1 MEEPTTVVGGVRPPI
16 PDELVDELLAG
27 RALTAEAI
35 TGPRG
40 LLQELTGRLVERA
53 LGAELADHLGYEHGE
68 QPPLDEP
75 NRRNGTTSKTL
86 ATPHG
91 EVRVEVP
98 RDRGGSFEPRIV
110 QKHQRRFEGFDE
122 KIIALYA
129 GGMTTRQIER
139 HLEQVY
145 GVAVGRDLVSRVTD
159 AVLDD
164 VSAWQS
170 RPLEACYPIVW
181 MDALVVK
188 IRDQGR
194 VQNHHAYLAIG
205 ITDLGV
211 KDVLGLWITRGEGAK
226 QWMAIL
232 TELKNRGLED
242 VLVCCVD
249 GLKGFPDAIEAVWPD
264 TIVQTCIVHMIRNSL
279 RFVSYKDRRLVA
291 KHLRPVY
298 SAPSEEAAQKELD
311 RFAEQWDARYPM
323 IAQSWRANW
332 ERVTP
337 FLSFPPELRRVVYT
351 TNQIEALNSKLRIA
365 VRSRGHFPD
374 QDAARKLIY
383 LQIKDITKRWE
394 RPSPYW
400 PAAIAALA
408 IHYPD
413 RITI

>member
-1 MEEPTTVVGGVRPPI
+1 MEEPTTVVGGTSAPI
-16 PDELVDELLAG
+16 PDALVDELLAG
-27 RALTAEAI
+27 RVLTAEAI
-35 TGPRG
+35 TGPLG
-40 LLQELTGRLVERA
+40 LVSELTGRLVERV
-53 LGAELADHLGYEHGE
+53 LDAELTEHLGYEHGQ
-68 QPPLDEP
+68 QPPAGQV
-75 NRRNGTTSKTL
+75 NRRNGDSPKTL
-86 ATPHG
+86 LTQHG
-91 EVRVEVP
+91 EVEIAVP
-98 RDRGGSFEPRIV
+98 RDRETTFEPQLV
-110 QKHQRRFEGFDE
+110 GKHQRRFDAFDD

-139 HLEQVY
+139 HLEQLY
-145 GVAVGRDLVSRVTD
+145 GVSVGRDLVSRVTD

-188 IRDQGR
+188 IRSQGR

-205 ITDLGV
+205 VTDLGV

-232 TELKNRGLED
+232 TELRNRGLED

-249 GLKGFPDAIEAVWPD
+249 GLKGFPDAIEAVWPQ

-279 RFVSYKDRRLVA
+279 RFVSYKDRKQVA
-291 KHLRPVY
+291 RDLRPVY
-298 SAPSEEAAQKELD
+298 AAPSQEAARLELD
-311 RFAEQWDARYPM
+311 RFSEQWDARYPM
-323 IAQSWRANW
+323 ISQSWQANW

-351 TNQIEALNSKLRIA
+351 TNQIEALNSKLRTA

-374 QDAARKLIY
+374 HDAARKLIY
-383 LQIKDITKRWE
+383 LQIKDITKTWE

>member
-1 MEEPTTVVGGVRPPI
+1 MV
-16 PDELVDELLAG
+16 A
-27 RALTAEAI
+27 
-35 TGPRG
+35 
-40 LLQELTGRLVERA
+40 
-53 LGAELADHLGYEHGE
+53 
-68 QPPLDEP
+68 
-75 NRRNGTTSKTL
+75 
-86 ATPHG
+86 
-91 EVRVEVP
+91 
-98 RDRGGSFEPRIV
+98 
-110 QKHQRRFEGFDE
+110 KHQRRFEGFDD

-145 GVAVGRDLVSRVTD
+145 GVSVGRDLVSRVTD

-211 KDVLGLWITRGEGAK
+211 NDVLGLWITRGEGAK

-242 VLVCCVD
+242 VLVRCVD

-264 TIVQTCIVHMIRNSL
+264 AIVQTCIVHMIRNSL
-279 RFVSYKDRRLVA
+279 RFVSYKDRKTVA
-291 KHLRPVY
+291 RDLRGVY
-298 SAPSEEAAQKELD
+298 AAPSDDAARAELD
-311 RFAEQWDARYPM
+311 RFAETWDARYPM
-323 IAQSWRANW
+323 ISQSWRANW

-351 TNQIEALNSKLRIA
+351 TNQIEALNSKLRTA

-383 LQIKDITKRWE
+383 LQIRDITKRWQ

-408 IHYPD
+408 IHHPD

>member
-1 MEEPTTVVGGVRPPI
+1 MEEPTTRVGGTPPAI
-16 PDELVDELLAG
+16 SDAVVDELLAG

-35 TGPRG
+35 TGPSG

-53 LGAELADHLGYEHGE
+53 LGAELADHLGYDQGE
-68 QPPLDEP
+68 QPPSEQL
-75 NRRNGTTSKTL
+75 NRRNGTTPKTL

-91 EVRVEVP
+91 DVRVGVP

-110 QKHQRRFEGFDE
+110 AKHQRRFEGFDD

-139 HLEQVY
+139 HLQQVY
-145 GVAVGRDLVSRVTD
+145 RIAVGRDLISRVTD

-164 VSAWQS
+164 VAAWQS

-279 RFVSYKDRRLVA
+279 RFVSYKDRKLVA
-291 KHLRPVY
+291 RDLRPVY
-298 SAPSEEAAQKELD
+298 AAASEEAARLELD
-311 RFAEQWDARYPM
+311 RFAEQWDTRYPM
-323 IAQSWRANW
+323 ISQSWRANW

-337 FLSFPPELRRVVYT
+337 TSRAELRIRVQSHPGSSSESVSLGRPT
-351 TNQIEALNSKLRIA
+351 PSKEARMDYSTGPNVLRH
-365 VRSRGHFPD
+365 VN
-374 QDAARKLIY
+374 
-383 LQIKDITKRWE
+383 
-394 RPSPYW
+394 
-400 PAAIAALA
+400 
-408 IHYPD
+408 
-413 RITI
+413 

>member
-1 MEEPTTVVGGVRPPI
+1 
-16 PDELVDELLAG
+16 LDELLVG
-27 RALTAEAI
+27 RSLTAESI
-35 TGPRG
+35 TGPDG

-53 LGAELADHLGYEHGE
+53 LGAELADHLGYAVGE
-68 QPPLDEP
+68 LPPDDQS
-75 NRRNGTTSKTL
+75 NRRNGTTPKTL

-91 EVRVEVP
+91 EVRVGVP
-98 RDRGGSFEPRIV
+98 RDRDASFEPRIV
-110 QKHQRRFEGFDE
+110 QKHQRRFEGLDE

-145 GVAVGRDLVSRVTD
+145 GVAVGRDLISRVTD

-205 ITDLGV
+205 VTDLGV
-211 KDVLGLWITRGEGAK
+211 KDVLGLWITRREGAK

-264 TIVQTCIVHMIRNSL
+264 AIVQWATPACVGDGGLAAQFGPGQHHHRRRASSSRGPSRGRAVCASL
-279 RFVSYKDRRLVA
+279 TGLTGRAPKMLRSASPSGLMVTAPCGSPVRRGRARTTDRR
-291 KHLRPVY
+291 
-298 SAPSEEAAQKELD
+298 
-311 RFAEQWDARYPM
+311 
-323 IAQSWRANW
+323 
-332 ERVTP
+332 
-337 FLSFPPELRRVVYT
+337 
-351 TNQIEALNSKLRIA
+351 
-365 VRSRGHFPD
+365 
-374 QDAARKLIY
+374 
-383 LQIKDITKRWE
+383 
-394 RPSPYW
+394 
-400 PAAIAALA
+400 
-408 IHYPD
+408 
-413 RITI
+413 

>member
-1 MEEPTTVVGGVRPPI
+1 MEEPTTSVGGTPPVI
-16 PDELVDELLAG
+16 SDVVVDELLAG

-35 TGPRG
+35 TGRHG

-68 QPPLDEP
+68 QPPSDEQ
-75 NRRNGTTSKTL
+75 NRRNGTTPKTL

-91 EVRVEVP
+91 QVRVEVP

-110 QKHQRRFEGFDE
+110 AKHQRRFEGFDD
-122 KIIALYA
+122 KIVALYA
-129 GGMTTRQIER
+129 GGMTTRQIQR

-145 GVAVGRDLVSRVTD
+145 GVTVGRDLISRVTD

-164 VSAWQS
+164 VAAWQS

-249 GLKGFPDAIEAVWPD
+249 V
-264 TIVQTCIVHMIRNSL
+264 
-279 RFVSYKDRRLVA
+279 RFVSYKDRKLVA
-291 KHLRPVY
+291 KDLRPVY
-298 SAPSEEAAQKELD
+298 AAPSEEAATSELD
-311 RFAEQWDARYPM
+311 RFAERWDARYPM
-323 IAQSWRANW
+323 ISQSWRANW
-332 ERVTP
+332 ERITP
-337 FLSFPPELRRVVYT
+337 FLSFTPELRRVVYT
-351 TNQIEALNSKLRIA
+351 TNQIEALNSKLRRA
-365 VRSRGHFPD
+365 VQSRGHFPD
-374 QDAARKLIY
+374 HDAARKLIY
-383 LQIKDITKRWE
+383 LQIMDITKTWQ

>member
-1 MEEPTTVVGGVRPPI
+1 MEEPTTVVGGTCAPI
-16 PDELVDELLAG
+16 SDALVDELLSG
-27 RALTAEAI
+27 RVLTAEAI
-35 TGPRG
+35 TGPEG

-53 LGAELADHLGYEHGE
+53 LGVELSDHLGYAVGE
-68 QPPLDEP
+68 LPPDDQS
-75 NRRNGTTSKTL
+75 NRRNGTTPKTL

-91 EVRVEVP
+91 QVRVGVP
-98 RDRGGSFEPRIV
+98 RDREATFEPRIV
-110 QKHQRRFEGFDE
+110 AKHQRRFEEFDE

-139 HLEQVY
+139 HLEQIY

-188 IRDQGR
+188 IRDHGR

-205 ITDLGV
+205 VTDLGV
-211 KDVLGLWITRGEGAK
+211 KEVLGLWITRGEGAK

-249 GLKGFPDAIEAVWPD
+249 GLKGFPDAIEAVWPE

-279 RFVSYKDRRLVA
+279 RFVSYKDRKLVA
-291 KHLRPVY
+291 RDLRPVY
-298 SAPSEEAAQKELD
+298 AAPTQEAAKLELD
-311 RFAEQWDARYPM
+311 RFAQQWDARYPM
-323 IAQSWRANW
+323 ISQSWQTNW
-332 ERVTP
+332 ERITP
-337 FLSFPPELRRVVYT
+337 FLSFPPQLRRIVYT

-383 LQIKDITKRWE
+383 LQITDITKRWQ

>member
-1 MEEPTTVVGGVRPPI
+1 MEEPTTVVGGTPVSI
-16 PDELVDELLAG
+16 SDAVLDELLVG
-27 RALTAEAI
+27 RPLTAEAI
-35 TGPRG
+35 AGPQG

-53 LGAELADHLGYEHGE
+53 LGAELTEHLGYEPGV
-68 QPPLDEP
+68 PPPADQS
-75 NRRNGTTSKTL
+75 NRRNGTTPKTL
-86 ATPHG
+86 VTEHG
-91 EVRVEVP
+91 EVSVGVP
-98 RDRGGSFEPRIV
+98 RDREASFEPRLV
-110 QKHQRRFEGFDE
+110 GKHQRRFEGFDE

-211 KDVLGLWITRGEGAK
+211 KEVLGLWITRGEGAK

-291 KHLRPVY
+291 KQLRPVY
-298 SAPSEEAAQKELD
+298 SAPTQEAAQDELE

-323 IAQSWRANW
+323 IATAWRANW

-351 TNQIEALNSKLRIA
+351 TNQIEALNSKLRTA

-383 LQIKDITKRWE
+383 LQITDITKRWD

-400 PAAIAALA
+400 PTAIAALA

>member
-1 MEEPTTVVGGVRPPI
+1 MEEITTPVGGMPRVI
-16 PDELVDELLAG
+16 PEAVLDELLVG
-27 RALTAEAI
+27 RSLTAESI
-35 TGPRG
+35 TGRDG

-53 LGAELADHLGYEHGE
+53 LGAELADHLGYAVGE
-68 QPPLDEP
+68 LPPDDQS
-75 NRRNGTTSKTL
+75 NRRNGTTPKTL

-91 EVRVEVP
+91 EVRVGVP
-98 RDRGGSFEPRIV
+98 RDRDASFEPRIV
-110 QKHQRRFEGFDE
+110 QKHQRRFEGLDE

-145 GVAVGRDLVSRVTD
+145 GVAVGRDLISRVTD

-188 IRDQGR
+188 IREAGR

-205 ITDLGV
+205 VTDLGV
-211 KDVLGLWITRGEGAK
+211 KEVLGLWITRGEGAK

-264 TIVQTCIVHMIRNSL
+264 AIVQTCIVHMIRNSL
-279 RFVSYKDRRLVA
+279 RFVSYKDRKLVA

-298 SAPSEEAAQKELD
+298 SAPSEEAARLELD
-311 RFAEQWDARYPM
+311 RFAETWDARYPM

-332 ERVTP
+332 ERITP

-351 TNQIEALNSKLRIA
+351 TNQIEALNSKLRTA

-374 QDAARKLIY
+374 QDAARKLLY
-383 LQIKDITKRWE
+383 LQISDLTKRWD

>member
-1 MEEPTTVVGGVRPPI
+1 MEEPTTLVGGTALPI
-16 PDELVDELLAG
+16 SDALVDELLVG
-27 RALTAEAI
+27 RELTAEAI

-53 LGAELADHLGYEHGE
+53 LGAELAEHLGYRPGD
-68 QPPLDEP
+68 PPPADQP
-75 NRRNGTTSKTL
+75 NRRNGSSPKRL
-86 ATPHG
+86 LTPHG
-91 EVRVEVP
+91 QVQVEVP
-98 RDRGGSFEPRIV
+98 RDRDASFEPRIV
-110 QKHQRRFEGFDE
+110 EKHQRRFEGFDD

-139 HLEQVY
+139 HLEQVD
-145 GVAVGRDLVSRVTD
+145 GVSVGRDLVSRVTD

-164 VSAWQS
+164 VAAWQS
-170 RPLEACYPIVW
+170 RPLEGCYPIVW

-279 RFVSYKDRRLVA
+279 RFVSYKDRKQVA
-291 KHLRPVY
+291 RALRPVY
-298 SAPSEEAAQKELD
+298 AAPSEEAARLELD
-311 RFAEQWDARYPM
+311 RFAQQWDARYPM

-337 FLSFPPELRRVVYT
+337 FLSFPPQLRRVVYT

-365 VRSRGHFPD
+365 VRTRGHFPD

-383 LQIKDITKRWE
+383 LQIKDITKTWE